1 MWSSGGLGPPTY
13 RPLEFPYDEY
23 RGGMGEFGT
32 LGGGS
37 ATSWAPTPPTT
48 NPIPTSTQDLRN
60 EDSVIIILSY
70 KFSILELA
78 LSVMVSLVFKNV
90 PEKNQILII
99 FAVSYTSGI

>member
-60 EDSVIIILSY
+60 EDSVIIILS
-70 KFSILELA
+70 
-78 LSVMVSLVFKNV
+78 FKIRARFFCYGV
-90 PEKNQILII
+90 AGVQKCP
-99 FAVSYTSGI
+99 